1 MKKPS
6 FERNT
11 QSEPDWLNSVS
22 DSQYSN
28 QTRAKS
34 ASQVKLTAI
43 FNVSLKIS
51 LTPLIIAV
59 FFVLKEWQT
68 IIYLDKNG
76 VASQAIVLDLW
87 IDGQRWKNYFV
98 RYELELI
105 QPEGEVKR
113 IIHEEELTVS
123 HYHELQPGN
132 FLTVHYVLDNPPL
145 IRSERIALNAFK
157 LITTLITTTGVLFLS
172 GWSALLAILV
182 KKLGQERW
190 YSKYM
195 FFSPLLGYIGIFAE
209 IGAMGLA
216 RNYHFPFLTIFLV
229 LGTITLLIIGDIF
242 RISWLT
248 DFKPRH

>member
-11 QSEPDWLNSVS
+11 PSKPDWLNSVS
-22 DSQYSN
+22 DSQGSN

-34 ASQVKLTAI
+34 ASQLKLTAL
-43 FNVSLKIS
+43 FNASLKVSLI
-51 LTPLIIAV
+51 PLIITV

-76 VASQAIVLDLW
+76 LASQAIVLDLW

-123 HYHELQPGN
+123 RYHELQPGI

-157 LITTLITTTGVLFLS
+157 LITTLITTTGVLFLP
-172 GWSALLAILV
+172 GWSALLVILAR
-182 KKLGQERW
+182 KLGQERW

-195 FFSPLLGYIGIFAE
+195 FFPPLLGYIGIFAE
-209 IGAMGLA
+209 IGTMGLA
-216 RNYHFPFLTIFLV
+216 RNYHFPSLTIFLV
-229 LGTITLLIIGDIF
+229 LGTVTLLIIGDIF
-242 RISWLT
+242 RIPWLT